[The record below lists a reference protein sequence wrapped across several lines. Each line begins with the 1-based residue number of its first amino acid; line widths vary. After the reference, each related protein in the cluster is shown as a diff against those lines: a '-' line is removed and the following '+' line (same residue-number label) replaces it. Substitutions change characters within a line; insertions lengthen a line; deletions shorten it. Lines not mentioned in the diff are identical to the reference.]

1 LACLALENLPSR
13 SVGPSWAALANVEFH
28 RANMWVIG
36 SDTVH
41 MLHLVMLS
49 RDDEK
54 DEELSDVPGPF
65 EWTIVK

>member
-28 RANMWVIG
+28 HVNMWVLEYDI
-36 SDTVH
+36 VH
-41 MLHLVMLS
+41 MLHLVTLS

-54 DEELSDVPGPF
+54 D
-65 EWTIVK
+65 